1 MRGFTLSQLLKP
13 LLKVW
18 QVKLRNLKKLS
29 GLGLASA
36 LIASL
41 GIIGAASASDVSDIG
56 KNGFKELSRCL
67 NSNDVLDVF
76 YMIDESSSLSSGANP
91 GDPGSDPN
99 DDRATILAASVESL
113 QTLKPGLKVN
123 VAVAT
128 FAATAREQRP
138 WTEMTK
144 EASADLANWMRTAVP
159 DLDQGSATNW
169 DAALTFSQQKLSNSG
184 SDPANRCQA
193 LVWFTDGSLNV
204 AGGKSYD
211 NIDDRKAMGNL
222 CGPDHRQNELF
233 KSRESAVVSQLR
245 GSGVTIL
252 GVLLEDKNWD
262 ATQVG
267 YASLMRSIVEGEGST
282 GEYSDY
288 TCGVVPIP
296 PTSRPGSLLV
306 AANPFD
312 LAYQFQAIGQQAS
325 GGVSIP
331 LTGNPAE
338 FSIENGVSSFNV
350 VTTDQNWKLTAP
362 DGSTIDTANA
372 ESLDFDIVG
381 DANST
386 RISKSVTDADFGIWT
401 VFIADTANQ
410 RAVYLF
416 SGLGIS
422 LYNTDFFGGEKGSLA
437 GVVVRELDGKPV
449 DLSVYND
456 ARAMSLSLVGSS
468 GTLQS
473 PTSFPINSDGSFSL
487 SEIDYPTERT
497 DVDMRLQLNLKTKSG
512 IELAPV
518 AFAKSVKITLRKDFP
533 SVDPVLQMTNLVGKN
548 PSIGTLT
555 LVGPEAGPGRVC
567 IGTPQVRDTE
577 INRIWDETTTT
588 WTVDGANKSNI
599 GLSCV
604 DLAQSESRKVQVS
617 LQNEQ
622 PAESQISGEVPVT
635 LEPANADLGS
645 RKVNV
650 PFEATSTRAGAT
662 STVVLTE
669 VILTVLGILVPLA
682 LLYFLTLLTTKFSAG
697 TDLLRTQVPVVI
709 TTSGMKIR
717 EGEPEAKFAPVAPMD
732 DVRDFS
738 DSSGLASMRAQVSKL
753 VFPAPWFEAK
763 AASGTRLAS
772 FVSVPRAKANKFESG
787 KTVAIGPDVGKHAL
801 LSFSESDLVSTK
813 QGEPL
818 KASLI
823 LYSRLGVDTKARL
836 NEILMLPGTW
846 DRASVLKS
854 TFDSEDRSAS
864 SVDATQWKRKFKKL
878 SKTSSDAGSTPMPL
892 TPNST
897 GNGSVPPPPPGSTGG
912 SVPPPPPGLSGG
924 SFPPPPPGSSGGS
937 FPPPPPV

>member
-1 MRGFTLSQLLKP
+1 MRS
-13 LLKVW
+13 
-18 QVKLRNLKKLS
+18 LKKVS
-29 GLGLASA
+29 GLFLASA

-41 GIIGAASASDVSDIG
+41 GMVGTASASDVSDIG
-56 KNGFKELSRCL
+56 QNGFKELSRCL
-67 NSNDVLDVF
+67 NSNDVLDVY
-76 YMIDESSSLSSGANP
+76 YMIDESSSLSSGS
-91 GDPGSDPN
+91 GGVGPGSDPN

-113 QTLKPGLKVN
+113 QSLKPGLKVN
-123 VAVAT
+123 VGVAT
-128 FAATAREQRP
+128 FAANAREQRP
-138 WTEMTK
+138 WTEMTN
-144 EASADLANWMRTAVP
+144 ESSTELANWMRSAIP

-169 DAALTFSQQKLSNSG
+169 EAALTFSQQKLSNSG

-204 AGGKSYD
+204 AGDSLYD
-211 NIDDRKAMGNL
+211 NINDRTAMGNL
-222 CGPDHRQNELF
+222 CGPDHIRQEMFLP
-233 KSRESAVVSQLR
+233 RESSVVSELR
-245 GSGVTIL
+245 ASGVTIL
-252 GVLLEDKNWD
+252 GVLLQDKNWD
-262 ATQVG
+262 QVQLD

-282 GEYSDY
+282 GEYSGY

-296 PTSRPGSLLV
+296 PTSRPGALLV

-325 GGVSIP
+325 GGVSVP
-331 LTGNPAE
+331 LSGNPAE

-350 VTTDQNWKLTAP
+350 VTTDKSWKLTAP
-362 DGSTIDTANA
+362 DGSTIDASNA
-372 ESLDFDIVG
+372 ESLGFDVVG
-381 DANST
+381 DVNST
-386 RISKSVTDADFGIWT
+386 RISKSVAEADFGLWT
-401 VFIADTANQ
+401 IFIADTANQ

-422 LYNTDFFGGEKGSLA
+422 LYNTDFFDGEKGSIT

-456 ARAMSLSLVGSS
+456 AQVMSLSLVGSN
-468 GTLQS
+468 GTLLS
-473 PTSFPINSDGSFSL
+473 PISVPINSDGSFSL
-487 SEIDYPTERT
+487 SEIDYPTDRT

-533 SVDPVLQMTNLVGKN
+533 SVDPALQMTNLVGKN
-548 PSIGTLT
+548 PSVGTLT
-555 LVGPEAGPGRVC
+555 LLGPESGSGRVC

-577 INRIWDETTTT
+577 VNRIWDETTTT
-588 WTVDGANKSNI
+588 WTVDGADVSNT
-599 GLSCV
+599 GSACV
-604 DLAQSESRKVQVS
+604 DLAQGESRTVQVS
-617 LQNEQ
+617 LQNDL

-635 LEPANADLGS
+635 LQPANADLGS

-650 PFEATSTRAGAT
+650 PFEATSTRAGST
-662 STVVLTE
+662 STVVITE
-669 VILTVLGILVPLA
+669 VILTIIGILGPLA

-697 TDLLRTQVPVVI
+697 SDLLRSQVPVVI
-709 TTSGMKIR
+709 TSSGMKIR
-717 EGEPEAKFAPVAPMD
+717 EGEADAKFAPIAPMD
-732 DVRDFS
+732 DVRDFN

-763 AASGTRLAS
+763 AASGTRLIS
-772 FVSVPRAKANKFESG
+772 FVAAPRAKAVEFESG

-801 LSFSESDLVSTK
+801 VSVSESDLVSTN

-846 DRASVLKS
+846 DRATALKS
-854 TFDSEDRSAS
+854 TFDSEDRTVSDVNETES
-864 SVDATQWKRKFKKL
+864 KRKFKKS
-878 SKTSSDAGSTPMPL
+878 SKSSSDAASAPMPIA
-892 TPNST
+892 PGIT
-897 GNGSVPPPPPGSTGG
+897 GGGSVPPPPPGSSGG
-912 SVPPPPPGLSGG
+912 SV
-924 SFPPPPPGSSGGS
+924 PPPPPGSSGGS
-937 FPPPPPV
+937 FPPPPPGSTGGVVPPPPPV